1 MLKLKLQYFGCLKEP
16 EKAMASHSSTFAWK
30 IPWTEE
36 PGGLQSMGSLESDT
50 TERLHFHFSL
60 SCIGEGNGNPLQC
73 SCLENPRDGEAWWPA
88 VSGVAQSQT
97 RLKLLSSSSSSSSIQ
112 RADSLEKTLMLG
124 KIEGRRRRGQHRMR
138 WLDGITGSMD
148 MNLSKRQEIVEDRG
162 AWCATVHGVMKSWTW
177 LSDWTTKFHHP
188 SFSML
193 YHWNNNTYTCAHVH
207 THTHTHHT
215 HTHTTSHT
223 PPTLEIL
230 SNAYAGNPPFT
241 EEREME
247 NNVETQDQLVSL
259 IGVAGKPRY
268 GERWDEGWGWG
279 GLEIRIHF
287 DSGWFKRQLGTIA

>member
-1 MLKLKLQYFGCLKEP
+1 
-16 EKAMASHSSTFAWK
+16 MASHSSTFAWK

-162 AWCATVHGVMKSWTW
+162 AWCATVHGVMKSWT
-177 LSDWTTKFHHP
+177 
-188 SFSML
+188 
-193 YHWNNNTYTCAHVH
+193 
-207 THTHTHHT
+207 
-215 HTHTTSHT
+215 
-223 PPTLEIL
+223 
-230 SNAYAGNPPFT
+230 
-241 EEREME
+241 
-247 NNVETQDQLVSL
+247 
-259 IGVAGKPRY
+259 
-268 GERWDEGWGWG
+268 
-279 GLEIRIHF
+279 
-287 DSGWFKRQLGTIA
+287 

>member
-1 MLKLKLQYFGCLKEP
+1 MLKLKLQYFGHL
-16 EKAMASHSSTFAWK
+16 M
-30 IPWTEE
+30 
-36 PGGLQSMGSLESDT
+36 
-50 TERLHFHFSL
+50 
-60 SCIGEGNGNPLQC
+60 
-73 SCLENPRDGEAWWPA
+73 
-88 VSGVAQSQT
+88 QT
-97 RLKLLSSSSSSSSIQ
+97 
-112 RADSLEKTLMLG
+112 ADSVEKTLMLG
-124 KIEGRRRRGQHRMR
+124 MIEGKRRRGWQRMR
-138 WLDGITGSMD
+138 WLDGITGSTD

-188 SFSML
+188 SFSIL

-207 THTHTHHT
+207 THTHTHTH

-241 EEREME
+241 EERGME